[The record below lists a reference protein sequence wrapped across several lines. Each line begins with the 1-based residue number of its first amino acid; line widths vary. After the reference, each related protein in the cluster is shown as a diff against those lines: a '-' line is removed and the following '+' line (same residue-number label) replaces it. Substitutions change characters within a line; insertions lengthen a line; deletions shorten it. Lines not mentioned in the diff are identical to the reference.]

1 MNLKTLQKAKE
12 LESDLLE
19 SKKRLELFRLVKD
32 IEKSISLFDYSGKFL
47 LKITFSKEELDFII
61 SNRIKFN
68 EEKISRLEHKLKIL

>member
-12 LESDLLE
+12 LESELLE

-32 IEKSISLFDYSGKFL
+32 IEKSISLYESNGKFL

-61 SNRIKFN
+61 SDRIKFN
-68 EEKISRLEHKLKIL
+68 EEKISRLEHELKIL